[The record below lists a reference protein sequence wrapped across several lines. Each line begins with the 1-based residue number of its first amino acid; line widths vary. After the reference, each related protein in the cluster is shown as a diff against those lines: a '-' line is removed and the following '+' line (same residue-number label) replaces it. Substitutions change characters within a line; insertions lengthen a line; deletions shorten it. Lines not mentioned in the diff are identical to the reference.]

1 MSLYCYNKFIYR
13 KPYMSSI
20 FEMIDKQ
27 FRHKKFFNAFSL
39 EEIKAIKNQT
49 GNILENKKED
59 NDDYLLRSVMNN
71 ETDMRSS
78 FESKVVDHCFYRS
91 VGKYDFND
99 EKAKLSD
106 LYNTFNAAFTATRSL
121 IRFYRPLPETTKQ
134 LFELTVQEIFSAGT
148 RLNIDNDALA
158 LRLYA
163 EICHSSQKD
172 YLSHYIRENFVKS
185 DVLYRNRSVKDV
197 GENNFEINNALYIAA
212 YNNEIAGI
220 EEFYQKEHV
229 NKQSIDWLFDFDKNT
244 FKINELSKNENID
257 IDNLFH
263 ADVAVL
269 LALAALDKHYTFDK
283 KICNESFSLFKK
295 MGFDFT
301 EEKEAILILNAF
313 NHAASHLEAFVDF
326 NWNALDN
333 KPLIKLIEKNKYK
346 KTQCAIINVFKEKQ
360 ASIGDYLNS
369 VSQDTYNTHLSSMIT
384 ATLQSNCLRED
395 IVNLLR
401 NYYTSQDKKNITNNR
416 EAVEDFFNFLL
427 EPFTLIAQ
435 ISPDKWQNFASDF
448 NCIMSEKLKQQMENI
463 SENMLSHVKE
473 YNLNTRVKEE
483 KNIIDVSLLFKET
496 IDTVLLK
503 KSIFSHEPF
512 IPKRI

>member
-1 MSLYCYNKFIYR
+1 M
-13 KPYMSSI
+13 PSI

-27 FRHKKFFNAFSL
+27 FRHQKFFNAFSL
-39 EEIKAIKNQT
+39 EEIKAIKNHT

-59 NDDYLLRSVMNN
+59 NDDYLIRSVINN

-121 IRFYRPLPETTKQ
+121 IRFYLPLPETTRQ

-185 DVLYRNRSVKDV
+185 DVLYRNRSVKEV

-229 NKQSIDWLFDFDKNT
+229 NKQPIEWLFDFDKNT
-244 FKINELSKNENID
+244 FKINQLSKNENID

-263 ADVAVL
+263 ADTAVL

-283 KICNESFSLFKK
+283 KTCNESFSLFKK

-301 EEKEAILILNAF
+301 EEKEASLILNAF

-333 KPLIKLIEKNKYK
+333 KPLIKLIEENKYK
-346 KTQCAIINVFKEKQ
+346 KTQHAIINVFEEKQ
-360 ASIGDYLNS
+360 ASIEDYLNS
-369 VSQDTYNTHLSSMIT
+369 VSQDSYNTHLSAMVA
-384 ATLQSNCLRED
+384 ATLQSNCLSED
-395 IVNLLR
+395 IVDLLK
-401 NYYTSQDKKNITNNR
+401 NHYTNRHKENINDNHK
-416 EAVEDFFNFLL
+416 AVEDFFNFLL
-427 EPFTLIAQ
+427 EPFNLIAQ
-435 ISPDKWQNFASDF
+435 LSPEKWKNFAPDF
-448 NCIMSEKLKQQMENI
+448 NGNMSETLKNKMDTI
-463 SENMLSHVKE
+463 SENILSHVRE
-473 YNLNTRVKEE
+473 NNLDTRARYE
-483 KNIIDVSLLFKET
+483 KNIIDVSLIFKET